1 MPGPMSAPNG
11 NALITISSE
20 ARKKAGRTGKT
31 DLVNE
36 RKERKAGKSK

>member
-11 NALITISSE
+11 NALITMSAE

-31 DLVNE
+31 ELVKA
-36 RKERKAGKSK
+36 RKGEKK

>member
-11 NALITISSE
+11 NGLITVSPE
-20 ARKKAGRTGKT
+20 ARRKAGRTGKT
-31 DLVNE
+31 ELVNE

>member
-11 NALITISSE
+11 NALITYSAE

-31 DLVNE
+31 ELVKA
-36 RKERKAGKSK
+36 RKGDKKNA

>member
-20 ARKKAGRTGKT
+20 ARRKAGRTGKT
-31 DLVNE
+31 ELVNE
-36 RKERKAGKSK
+36 RKDRKAGKK